1 MAAADTANTANT
13 ANTATTNT
21 AEAAAPPEPQARHV
35 IYCSGNSEIKKNII
49 CSPILRG
56 EKANLG
62 PILVCTLPPEVSFLL
77 RQRNVTQ
84 PHQSL
89 WSEQS
94 NPIQSNPQNNFRPK
108 ERIQQG
114 WCQFW
119 SLVLRIRWY
128 SEEMQGMAWGRAQGA
143 VRTVILRRFEL
154 NLFFLLLPPPHTHT
168 HTHIFQPFSCGKKNF
183 LKKKPPLLT

>member
-35 IYCSGNSEIKKNII
+35 IYCSGNSKIKIKKNII

-62 PILVCTLPPEVSFLL
+62 RPFSLHPTSGGEFSTFG
-77 RQRNVTQ
+77 NATY
-84 PHQSL
+84 QSL
-89 WSEQS
+89 WNEQS
-94 NPIQSNPQNNFRPK
+94 NPIQTNPQNNFWPK

-154 NLFFLLLPPPHTHT
+154 NLFFFFFPPHTHT
-168 HTHIFQPFSCGKKNF
+168 HTHIYSNLSLVEKIF
-183 LKKKPPLLT
+183 